1 MSIVNQETV
10 CLAEQPSRI
19 KSIRGRIILS
29 EAIGALGDMGT
40 FAPIVLGLVV
50 LVGMDAATVLV
61 FAGLA
66 NIVTGLVFK
75 VPIAVQPMK
84 AIAALAIAGTMAA
97 HHVSVAGILVGLSLL
112 VLASAGLIEQLD
124 RVIPRSVIRGIQLAV
139 ATKLALKASSL
150 GLFDQA
156 TLSLRPVHGAESL
169 TVLGIAVAVLLLF
182 RRRPQRAA
190 LALVL
195 MGFIIATAR
204 EPAMLN
210 TARITLWQPRLLM
223 LDGWAVAGSLKGA
236 LAQMPLTL
244 LNSVFAVSLLAGKL
258 FPIAGGRTTPTRMA
272 VSVGLT
278 NLLSCPFGAMPVCH
292 GSGGLAG
299 QYAFGARSGLSMV
312 MLGTAKL
319 AIGLLFGSVALAWM
333 LAFPVTVLAVFL
345 LLAGVTLA
353 QASRFWKCQ
362 TDLAVGIVT
371 VGVYFGTGF
380 LPAGFAA
387 GWATYA
393 FCAHITKILPVDL
406 RILSHLAAKERNDC

>member
-1 MSIVNQETV
+1 MSTVNQATICE
-10 CLAEQPSRI
+10 AEQSPRTGSV
-19 KSIRGRIILS
+19 RGGLILN
-29 EAIGALGDMGT
+29 EAIGALGDIGT

-50 LVGMDAATVLV
+50 LAGVDVATVLV

-84 AIAALAIAGTMAA
+84 AIAALAIAGTMTA
-97 HHVSVAGILVGLSLL
+97 HQVSVAGIIVGLLLL
-112 VLASAGLIEQLD
+112 VLVSLGLIEQLN
-124 RVIPRSVIRGIQLAV
+124 RAIPRSAIRGIQLAV
-139 ATKLALKASSL
+139 ATKLAIKAANL
-150 GLFDQA
+150 GLFDQV
-156 TLSLRPVHGAESL
+156 TNSLRPIFGADSL
-169 TVLGIAVAVLLLF
+169 IVLAVAVGMLLF
-182 RRRPQRAA
+182 LRRRPRRAA
-190 LALVL
+190 LGLVL
-195 MGFIIATAR
+195 MGFIIAALKAPT
-204 EPAMLN
+204 MLD
-210 TARITLWQPRLLM
+210 AAHIAIWQPKLILL
-223 LDGWAVAGSLKGA
+223 DDWAVTGSLRGV

-258 FPIAGGRTTPTRMA
+258 FPTACRQTTPTRMA
-272 VSVGLT
+272 VSVALT

-333 LAFPVTVLAVFL
+333 QAFPVTVLAVFL

-353 QASRFWKCQ
+353 QASRFWQCRI
-362 TDLAVGIVT
+362 DLAVGIIT
-371 VGVYFGTGF
+371 VGVYLATGL

-387 GWATYA
+387 GWAAYA
-393 FCAHITKILPVDL
+393 CCAQATEKLPADL
-406 RILSHLAAKERNDC
+406 HVSFHMAANEEE